1 MKSNKFFLIVV
12 VLLLGALVLSACGG
26 TQPAE
31 QAADQAAEAVD
42 QAAEAVDEAAAEVE
56 EAMEEPTAEPTEE
69 MMEEPTAE
77 TMEEPTAEPEMAEE
91 SAPAE
96 TSATLTIWAHE
107 KAIPVLETLV
117 DDFAETAGVE
127 VVLEQVQIQDMLEQ
141 TRVAIPAGEGP
152 DIFVTAHD
160 QIGQLVEGGLV
171 APLDLG
177 AKADDITPVA
187 LQAFNYNSQLY
198 ALPFMTENVAL
209 YRNVDLVPE
218 PVETWDEFI
227 EVGSQLVADGTVENI
242 TVIPSQYAS
251 HGMHTAF
258 GGYLFGQDA
267 DGNYLPDDVG
277 LDSPGFIAFGDW
289 LQQAADDGYI
299 STTIDYA
306 TANAL
311 FAEGKI
317 PFILNG
323 PWSLGEYEEAGI
335 NFAVDPVPAGPAGP
349 GAPFLGAQGFLVNA
363 QGDNVLLAQT
373 FLTELV
379 ATDEVMDQLF
389 ELDPRIP
396 AWIPTL
402 EKVDNPYLAA
412 FGVAGENAQPMPAIP
427 QMGAVWGSWQ
437 DGLQLILN
445 DEPVE
450 ETLTNA
456 ANQIREA
463 IAGE

>member
-1 MKSNKFFLIVV
+1 MKHNKLFLLIVA
-12 VLLLGALVLSACGG
+12 LLLGAMVLSACGG
-26 TQPAE
+26 AQGST
-31 QAADQAAEAVD
+31 
-42 QAAEAVDEAAAEVE
+42 VE
-56 EAMEEPTAEPTEE
+56 EAEPVEEPMEESAEEPMEEPTEEPMEEPTEE
-69 MMEEPTAE
+69 PMEEPTE
-77 TMEEPTAEPEMAEE
+77 EPMEEAEE
-91 SAPAE
+91 AAPAE
-96 TSATLTIWAHE
+96 TTATLTIWAHD

-117 DDFAETAGVE
+117 DDFAASAGVE

-160 QIGQLVEGGLV
+160 QIGQLVEGGLI
-171 APLDLG
+171 APVDLG
-177 AKADDITPVA
+177 AKADNITPVA

-218 PVETWDEFI
+218 PVETWDEML
-227 EVGSQLVADGTVENI
+227 EVGRALVEDGTVENV
-242 TVIPSQYAS
+242 TVLPSEYAS
-251 HGMHTAF
+251 HGIHTAF

-277 LDSPGFIAFGDW
+277 LDSPGFIAYGEW
-289 LQQAADDGYI
+289 LQNAVNEGLI
-299 STTIDYA
+299 STTLDYP

-311 FAEGKI
+311 FADGSI
-317 PFILNG
+317 PFIING
-323 PWSLGEYEEAGI
+323 PWSLGEYEEAGV
-335 NFAVDPVPAGPAGP
+335 NFAVDPLPAGPAGP
-349 GAPFLGAQGFLVNA
+349 GAPFLGAQGFLINA
-363 QGDNVLLAQT
+363 QGDNQLLAQT

-379 ATDEVMDQLF
+379 ATDEVMDQLY

-402 EKVDNPYLAA
+402 EKVDDEYLAA

-427 QMGAVWGSWQ
+427 QMGAVWGSWK
-437 DGLQLILN
+437 DGLQLVLN
-445 DEPVE
+445 GEDVT
-450 ETLTNA
+450 ETLTNSA
-456 ANQIREA
+456 DQIRAA